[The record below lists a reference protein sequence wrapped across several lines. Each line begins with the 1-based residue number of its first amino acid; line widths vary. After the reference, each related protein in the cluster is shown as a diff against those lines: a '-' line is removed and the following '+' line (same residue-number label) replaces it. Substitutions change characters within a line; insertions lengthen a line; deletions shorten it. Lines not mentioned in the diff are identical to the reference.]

1 MLGAKLTLKAP
12 QKGSNANTEAASAR
26 GALLRQPPGF
36 ESAGGHFNPA
46 NARPPGHAGDMPNL
60 HVPTSGALDL
70 EVLNTSISVDKDKPP
85 RLIHARAS

>member
-1 MLGAKLTLKAP
+1 
-12 QKGSNANTEAASAR
+12 
-26 GALLRQPPGF
+26 
-36 ESAGGHFNPA
+36 
-46 NARPPGHAGDMPNL
+46 MPNL